1 MDAVNRLS
9 DGVRPSDLLALDGG
23 SQAVPPLR
31 SARAPGCIALVGAG
45 PGDPELLTFKAA
57 KRIASADV
65 VVYDRLVGEGIL
77 ALIPPT
83 ARKLYV
89 GKRKSYH
96 SVPQAEVNRLLVALA
111 EQGLHVVRLKG
122 GDPFI
127 FGRGGEEMLA
137 ARAAGVACEIVP
149 GVSSG
154 VAAAAAAQIPLTH
167 RHIAQAVTFIT
178 GHATSEGKLDLDWQ
192 ALARPNQTVV
202 IYMGLSAAAQIAARL
217 MGAGRGA
224 ETPIALIENASLP
237 DERVHLCDLGDLA
250 EASLRCVGPTVVLIG
265 EVAHLAAQRGMA
277 EAVLPPLIVQ
287 AEDAA

>member
-1 MDAVNRLS
+1 MNRLS

-23 SQAVPPLR
+23 SQSAPPPR
-31 SARAPGCIALVGAG
+31 QARAQGCISLLGAG

-111 EQGLHVVRLKG
+111 KQGLTVVRLKG

-167 RHIAQAVTFIT
+167 RHIAQAVTFVT
-178 GHATSEGKLDLDWQ
+178 GHATPEGKLDLDWQ

-202 IYMGLSAAAQIAARL
+202 IYMGLSAAAQIAVQL
-217 MGAGRGA
+217 LDAGRVPD
-224 ETPIALIENASLP
+224 TPIALIENASLP
-237 DERVHLCDLGDLA
+237 EERIHLSDLGGLA
-250 EASLRCVGPTVVLIG
+250 EASLRCAGPTVVLIG
-265 EVAHLAAQRGMA
+265 EVAGLAAQQGMA
-277 EAVLPPLIVQ
+277 EAVLPPPRVR